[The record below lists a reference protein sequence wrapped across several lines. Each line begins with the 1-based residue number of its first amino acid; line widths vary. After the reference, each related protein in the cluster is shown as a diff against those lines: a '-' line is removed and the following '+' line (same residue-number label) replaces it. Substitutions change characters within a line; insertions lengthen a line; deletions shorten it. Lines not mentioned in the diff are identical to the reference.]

1 MEANTKTGGPI
12 QGLKIVE
19 LAGIGPAPLC
29 CSLLSDLGATIIR
42 VDRNNDPQLGV
53 PRDRRTD
60 LLRRGR
66 DSVSVDL
73 KQEEGVRITL
83 RLISDADVLIDPFR
97 PGTTEKLGLGP
108 DVCFNRNPRLIYARM
123 TGWGQTGPLAH
134 AAGHDLNYLSLT
146 GIVHAI
152 GSKKTPIPPLNV
164 VADMGGGAM
173 SMALGIL
180 AGVYEARNSGVG
192 QVVDI
197 AMTEGSA
204 YLALAMYGMAAV
216 GDYSHERED
225 NILDGG
231 APFYRCYET
240 KDNKFV
246 SVASIE
252 AKFYDLLLEKTGLK
266 GERNLPDQLDKTAW
280 PEMSL
285 RFEKIFKT
293 KTRDEWCSIME
304 GSDVCFAP
312 VLTFNEAPNH
322 PHNQARGTFVNV
334 EGVPQPNP
342 APRFSKTPGYV
353 KGAPPEVGGNTREGL
368 MSWGFQQAEVDELF
382 RTGVVGWKEDT
393 PNGAE

>member
-1 MEANTKTGGPI
+1 MEVEEKGGGPLA
-12 QGLKIVE
+12 GLKIVE

-42 VDRNNDPQLGV
+42 VDRNRDAQLGV

-60 LLRRGR
+60 LFRRGR
-66 DSVSVDL
+66 HSVSIDL
-73 KQEEGVRITL
+73 KQGLGVETAL
-83 RLISDADVLIDPFR
+83 RLIQGADVLVDPFR

-108 DVCFNRNPRLIYARM
+108 DKCFGRNPRLIYARM

-152 GSKKTPIPPLNV
+152 GSKEIPTPPLNV

-173 SMALGIL
+173 SMALGIM
-180 AGVYEARNSGVG
+180 AGVYEARNSGTG

-216 GDYSHERED
+216 GDYSHDRQD
-225 NILDGG
+225 NMLDGG

-266 GERNLPDQLDKTAW
+266 GDANLPDQLDKASW
-280 PEMSL
+280 PEMSA
-285 RFEKIFKT
+285 RFEQVFRT
-293 KTRDEWCSIME
+293 KTRQEWCEIME
-304 GSDVCFAP
+304 GTDVCFAP
-312 VLTFNEAPNH
+312 VLTFNEAPHH
-322 PHNQARGTFVNV
+322 PHNKARGTFVEV
-334 EGVPQPNP
+334 EGVAQPNP
-342 APRFSKTPGYV
+342 APRFDRTPGSV
-353 KGAPPEVGGNTREGL
+353 KGASPAVGENTREGL
-368 MSWGFQQAEVDELF
+368 VSWGFEPSEVDEMLAS
-382 RTGVVGWKEDT
+382 GVVGWKDG
-393 PNGAE
+393 PQL

>member
-1 MEANTKTGGPI
+1 MKADIKTGGPLV
-12 QGLKIVE
+12 GLKIVE

-29 CSLLSDLGATIIR
+29 CSLLSDLGAKIIR

-53 PRDRRTD
+53 PSDRRTD

-66 DSVSVDL
+66 DSVSIDL
-73 KQEEGVRITL
+73 KREEGVCATL

-108 DVCFNRNPRLIYARM
+108 DECFRGNPRLIYARM

-152 GSKKTPIPPLNV
+152 GSKETPIPPLNV

-173 SMALGIL
+173 SMALGIM
-180 AGVYEARNSGVG
+180 AGVYEARNSGTG

-216 GDYSHERED
+216 GDYSHERQD

-240 KDNKFV
+240 RDNKFV

-266 GERNLPDQLDKTAW
+266 GEDNLPDQFDKGSW
-280 PEMSL
+280 PEMCL

-293 KTRDEWCSIME
+293 KTRQEWCDLME
-304 GSDVCFAP
+304 GTDVCFAP
-312 VLTFNEAPNH
+312 VLTFNEAPDH
-322 PHNQARGTFVNV
+322 PHNKARGTFVDV
-334 EGVPQPNP
+334 EGVLQPNP
-342 APRFSKTPGYV
+342 APRFSKTPGSV
-353 KGAPPEVGGNTREGL
+353 KGAAPEVGENTRDGL
-368 MSWGFQQAEVDELF
+368 VSWGFEPSEVDELL
-382 RTGVVGWKEDT
+382 RTGVVGWKE
-393 PNGAE
+393 GAQNPSG

>member
-1 MEANTKTGGPI
+1 MSADNGNVGPLA
-12 QGLKIVE
+12 GLKIVE

-29 CSLLSDLGATIIR
+29 CSLMSDLGADVLRI
-42 VDRNNDPQLGV
+42 DRHFDAKLGV

-66 DSVSVDL
+66 KSVSIDL
-73 KQEEGVRITL
+73 KNIKGIQTVM
-83 RLISDADVLIDPFR
+83 RLIEGADVLVDPFR
-97 PGTTEKLGLGP
+97 PGVTEKLGIGP
-108 DVCFNRNPRLIYARM
+108 DECFTSNRKLIYARM

-152 GSKKTPIPPLNV
+152 GSKEMPTPPLNV

-180 AGVYEARNSGVG
+180 AGVYEARNSGEG

-197 AMTEGSA
+197 SMTEGSA

-216 GDYSHERED
+216 GDYSHERQD

-240 KDNKFV
+240 RDGKFV
-246 SVASIE
+246 SIASIE
-252 AKFYDLLLEKTGLK
+252 AKFYDLLLEKTGIK
-266 GERNLPDQLDKTAW
+266 GQENLPAQFDKTQW
-280 PEMSL
+280 PEMHI
-285 RFEKIFKT
+285 RFESVFKT
-293 KTRDEWCSIME
+293 KTRDEWCEIME

-312 VLTFNEAPNH
+312 VLTFNEAPDH
-322 PHNQARGTFVNV
+322 PHNKARGTFVDV
-334 EGVPQPNP
+334 EGVLQPNP
-342 APRFSKTPGYV
+342 APRFSRTPGSV
-353 KGAPPEVGGNTREGL
+353 KGAPPDYGQNTGDGL
-368 MSWGFQQAEVDELF
+368 LEWGFGAPEIDELMKEN
-382 RTGVVGWKEDT
+382 VVGWQDQ
-393 PNGAE
+393 G

>member
-1 MEANTKTGGPI
+1 MSVGNGNVGPLA
-12 QGLKIVE
+12 GLKIVE

-29 CSLLSDLGATIIR
+29 CSLMSDLGAGVLRI
-42 VDRNNDPQLGV
+42 DRHFDAKLGV

-66 DSVSVDL
+66 KSVSIDL
-73 KQEEGVRITL
+73 KNIKGIQTVM
-83 RLISDADVLIDPFR
+83 RLIEGADVLVDPFR
-97 PGTTEKLGLGP
+97 PGVTEKLGIGP
-108 DVCFNRNPRLIYARM
+108 DECFTSNRKLIYARM

-152 GSKKTPIPPLNV
+152 GSKEMPTPPLNV

-180 AGVYEARNSGVG
+180 AGVYEARNSGEG

-197 AMTEGSA
+197 SMTEGSA

-216 GDYSHERED
+216 GDYSHERQD

-240 KDNKFV
+240 RDGKFV
-246 SVASIE
+246 SIASIE
-252 AKFYDLLLEKTGLK
+252 AKFYDLLLEKTGIK
-266 GERNLPDQLDKTAW
+266 GQENLPAQFDKTQW
-280 PEMSL
+280 PEMHI
-285 RFEKIFKT
+285 RFEAVFKT
-293 KTRDEWCSIME
+293 KTRDEWCEIME

-312 VLTFNEAPNH
+312 VLTFNEAPDH
-322 PHNQARGTFVNV
+322 PHNKARGTFVDV
-334 EGVPQPNP
+334 EGVLQPNP
-342 APRFSKTPGYV
+342 APRFSRTPGSV
-353 KGAPPEVGGNTREGL
+353 KGAPPDYGQNTGDGL
-368 MSWGFQQAEVDELF
+368 LEWGFGAAEIDELMKEN
-382 RTGVVGWKEDT
+382 VVGWQDQ
-393 PNGAE
+393 G

>member
-1 MEANTKTGGPI
+1 
-12 QGLKIVE
+12 VE

-29 CSLLSDLGATIIR
+29 CSLMSDLGADVLRI
-42 VDRNNDPQLGV
+42 DRHFDAKLGV

-66 DSVSVDL
+66 KSVSIDL
-73 KQEEGVRITL
+73 KNIKGIQTVM
-83 RLISDADVLIDPFR
+83 RLIEGADVLVDPFR
-97 PGTTEKLGLGP
+97 PGVTEKLGIGP
-108 DVCFNRNPRLIYARM
+108 DECFTSNRKLIYARM

-152 GSKKTPIPPLNV
+152 GSKEMPTPPLNV

-180 AGVYEARNSGVG
+180 AGVYEARNSGEG

-197 AMTEGSA
+197 SMTEGSA

-216 GDYSHERED
+216 GDYSHERQD

-240 KDNKFV
+240 RDGKFV
-246 SVASIE
+246 SIASIE
-252 AKFYDLLLEKTGLK
+252 AKFYDLLLEKTGIK
-266 GERNLPDQLDKTAW
+266 GQENLPAQFDKTQW
-280 PEMSL
+280 PEMHI
-285 RFEKIFKT
+285 RFEAVFKT
-293 KTRDEWCSIME
+293 KTRDEWCEIME

-312 VLTFNEAPNH
+312 VLTFNEAPDH
-322 PHNQARGTFVNV
+322 PHNKARGTFVDV
-334 EGVPQPNP
+334 EGVLQPNP
-342 APRFSKTPGYV
+342 APRFSRTPGSV
-353 KGAPPEVGGNTREGL
+353 KGAPPDYGQNTGDGL
-368 MSWGFQQAEVDELF
+368 LEWGFGAAEIDELMKEN
-382 RTGVVGWKEDT
+382 VVGWQDQ
-393 PNGAE
+393 G

>member
-1 MEANTKTGGPI
+1 MSVGNGNVGPLA
-12 QGLKIVE
+12 GLKIVE

-29 CSLLSDLGATIIR
+29 CSLMSDLGADVLRI
-42 VDRNNDPQLGV
+42 DRHFDAKLGV

-66 DSVSVDL
+66 KSVSIDL
-73 KQEEGVRITL
+73 KNIKGIQTVM
-83 RLISDADVLIDPFR
+83 RLIEGADVLVDPFR
-97 PGTTEKLGLGP
+97 PGVTEKLGIGP
-108 DVCFNRNPRLIYARM
+108 DECFTSNRKLIYARM

-152 GSKKTPIPPLNV
+152 GSKEMPTPPLNV

-180 AGVYEARNSGVG
+180 AGVYEARNSGEG

-197 AMTEGSA
+197 SMTEGSA

-216 GDYSHERED
+216 GDYSHERQD

-240 KDNKFV
+240 RDGKFV
-246 SVASIE
+246 SIASIE
-252 AKFYDLLLEKTGLK
+252 AKFYDLLLEKTGIK
-266 GERNLPDQLDKTAW
+266 GQENLPAQFDKTQW
-280 PEMSL
+280 PEMHI
-285 RFEKIFKT
+285 RFEAVFKT
-293 KTRDEWCSIME
+293 KTRDEWCEIME

-312 VLTFNEAPNH
+312 VLTFNEAPDH
-322 PHNQARGTFVNV
+322 PHNKARGTFVDV
-334 EGVPQPNP
+334 EGVLQPNP
-342 APRFSKTPGYV
+342 APRFSRTPGSV
-353 KGAPPEVGGNTREGL
+353 KGAAPDYGQNTGDGL
-368 MSWGFQQAEVDELF
+368 LEWGFGAPEIDELMKEN
-382 RTGVVGWKEDT
+382 VVGWQDQ
-393 PNGAE
+393 G

>member
-1 MEANTKTGGPI
+1 MSAGNGNVGPLA
-12 QGLKIVE
+12 GLKIVE

-29 CSLLSDLGATIIR
+29 CSLMSDLGADVLRI
-42 VDRNNDPQLGV
+42 DRHLDAKLGV

-66 DSVSVDL
+66 KSVSVDL
-73 KQEEGVRITL
+73 KNIKGIQTVM
-83 RLISDADVLIDPFR
+83 RLIEGADVLVDPFR
-97 PGTTEKLGLGP
+97 PGVTEKLGIGP
-108 DVCFNRNPRLIYARM
+108 EECFTSNRKLIYARM

-152 GSKKTPIPPLNV
+152 GSKEIPTPPLNV

-180 AGVYEARNSGVG
+180 AGVYEARNSGEG

-197 AMTEGSA
+197 SMTEGSA

-216 GDYSHERED
+216 GDYSHERQD

-240 KDNKFV
+240 RDGKFV
-246 SVASIE
+246 SIASIE
-252 AKFYDLLLEKTGLK
+252 SKFYDLLLEKTGIK
-266 GERNLPDQLDKTAW
+266 GQENLPAQYDKTQW
-280 PEMSL
+280 PEMQI
-285 RFEKIFKT
+285 RFEAVFKT
-293 KTRDEWCSIME
+293 KTRDEWCEIME

-312 VLTFNEAPNH
+312 VLTFNEAPDH
-322 PHNQARGTFVNV
+322 PHNKARGTFVDV
-334 EGVPQPNP
+334 EGVLQPNP
-342 APRFSKTPGYV
+342 APRFSRTPGSV
-353 KGAPPEVGGNTREGL
+353 KGAPPDYGQNTGDGL
-368 MSWGFQQAEVDELF
+368 LEWGFGAAEIDELMKEN
-382 RTGVVGWKEDT
+382 VVGWQEQ
-393 PNGAE
+393 G

>member
-1 MEANTKTGGPI
+1 MNPADDKGGPLA
-12 QGLKIVE
+12 GLKIVE

-29 CSLLSDLGATIIR
+29 CSLMSDLGANVLRI
-42 VDRNNDPQLGV
+42 DRNFDSKLGV

-66 DSVSVDL
+66 KSVSIDL
-73 KQEEGVRITL
+73 KTPKGVQTVI
-83 RLISDADVLIDPFR
+83 RLIEVSDVVVDPFR
-97 PGTTEKLGLGP
+97 PGVTEKLGIGP
-108 DVCFNRNPRLIYARM
+108 EDCFVSNKKLIYARM

-152 GSKKTPIPPLNV
+152 GPEEIPTPPLNV

-180 AGVYEARNSGVG
+180 AGVYEARNSGQG

-197 AMTEGSA
+197 SMTEGSA

-216 GDYSHERED
+216 GDYSHKRQD

-231 APFYRCYET
+231 APFYRCYKT
-240 KDNKFV
+240 KDGKFI

-252 AKFYDLLLEKTGLK
+252 AKFYDLLLEKTGLSRE
-266 GERNLPDQLDKTAW
+266 GNLPDQLDKSKW
-280 PEMSL
+280 PEMHE
-285 RFEKIFKT
+285 RFERIFKS
-293 KTRDEWCSIME
+293 KTQTEWCDIME

-312 VLTFNEAPNH
+312 VLTFNEAPHH
-322 PHNQARGTFVNV
+322 PHNKARGTFVDI
-334 EGVPQPNP
+334 EGISQPNP
-342 APRFSKTPGYV
+342 APRFSRTPGSI
-353 KGAPPEVGGNTREGL
+353 KGAAPDYGQNTREGL
-368 MSWGFQQAEVDELF
+368 VEWGFQEKEVRELIEHN
-382 RTGVVGWKEDT
+382 VVGWCE
-393 PNGAE
+393 

>member
-1 MEANTKTGGPI
+1 MSASNDKGGPLK
-12 QGLKIVE
+12 GLKIVE

-29 CSLLSDLGATIIR
+29 CTLMSDLGADVLRI
-42 VDRNNDPQLGV
+42 DRNFDAGLGV

-66 DSVSVDL
+66 KSVSVNL
-73 KQEEGVRITL
+73 KHNSGVETVKRLVEGG
-83 RLISDADVLIDPFR
+83 DVLVDPFR
-97 PGTTEKLGLGP
+97 PGVTEKLGLGP
-108 DVCFNRNPRLIYARM
+108 EDCFVRNKKLIYARM
-123 TGWGQTGPLAH
+123 TGWGQTGPLAQ

-152 GSKKTPIPPLNV
+152 GSKDLPAPPLNV

-180 AGVYEARNSGVG
+180 AGVYEARNSGEG

-197 AMTEGSA
+197 SMTEGSA
-204 YLALAMYGMAAV
+204 YLALGVYGMAAV
-216 GDYSHERED
+216 GDYKHKRMS

-231 APFYRCYET
+231 AHFYRCYET
-240 KDNKFV
+240 KDQKFV

-266 GERNLPDQLDKTAW
+266 GQEDLPEQFDQSQWAA
-280 PEMSL
+280 MSARL
-285 RFEKIFKT
+285 ATVFKT
-293 KTRDEWCSIME
+293 KTRDEWCKIME

-312 VLTFNEAPNH
+312 VLTFNEAPEH
-322 PHNQARGTFVNV
+322 PHNKARGTFVDV

-342 APRFSKTPGYV
+342 APRFSRTPGSV
-353 KGAPPEVGGNTREGL
+353 KSAAPDVGENTREGL
-368 MSWGFQQAEVDELF
+368 ISWGFDASEVDTLIEEKA
-382 RTGVVGWKEDT
+382 VGWQ
-393 PNGAE
+393 G

>member
-1 MEANTKTGGPI
+1 MNTADKNGGPLS
-12 QGLKIVE
+12 GLKIVE

-29 CSLLSDLGATIIR
+29 CSLMSDLGANVLRI
-42 VDRNNDPQLGV
+42 DRNFDSRLGV

-66 DSVSVDL
+66 KSVSIDL
-73 KQEEGVRITL
+73 KNPKGVQTVI
-83 RLISDADVLIDPFR
+83 RLIEVSDVVVDPFR
-97 PGTTEKLGLGP
+97 PGVTEKLGIGP
-108 DVCFNRNPRLIYARM
+108 EDCFVSNKKLIYARM

-152 GSKKTPIPPLNV
+152 GPEEIPTPPLNV

-180 AGVYEARNSGVG
+180 AGVYEARNSGQG

-197 AMTEGSA
+197 SMTEGSA

-216 GDYSHERED
+216 GDYSHKRQD

-231 APFYRCYET
+231 APFYRCYKT
-240 KDNKFV
+240 KDGKFI

-252 AKFYDLLLEKTGLK
+252 AKFYDLLLEKTGLSRE
-266 GERNLPDQLDKTAW
+266 GNLPDQLDKSKW
-280 PEMSL
+280 PEMHK
-285 RFEKIFKT
+285 RFERIFKS
-293 KTRDEWCSIME
+293 KTQNEWCNIME

-312 VLTFNEAPNH
+312 VLTFNEAPHH
-322 PHNQARGTFVNV
+322 PHNKARGTFVDI
-334 EGVPQPNP
+334 EGIPQPNP
-342 APRFSKTPGYV
+342 APRFSRTPGSI
-353 KGAPPEVGGNTREGL
+353 KGAAPDYGQNTREGL
-368 MSWGFQQAEVDELF
+368 VEWGFQETEVQELIEHN
-382 RTGVVGWKEDT
+382 VVGWCE
-393 PNGAE
+393 

>member
-1 MEANTKTGGPI
+1 MKADIKTGGPLV
-12 QGLKIVE
+12 GLKIVE

-29 CSLLSDLGATIIR
+29 CSLLSDLGAKIIR

-53 PRDRRTD
+53 PSDRRTD

-66 DSVSVDL
+66 DSVSIDL
-73 KQEEGVRITL
+73 KREEGVCATL

-108 DVCFNRNPRLIYARM
+108 DECFRGNPRLIYARM

-152 GSKKTPIPPLNV
+152 GSKETPIPPLNV

-173 SMALGIL
+173 SMALGIM
-180 AGVYEARNSGVG
+180 AGVYEARNSGTG

-216 GDYSHERED
+216 GDYSHERQD

-240 KDNKFV
+240 RDNKFV

-266 GERNLPDQLDKTAW
+266 GEDNLPDQFDKGSW
-280 PEMSL
+280 PEMCL

-293 KTRDEWCSIME
+293 KTRQEWCDLME
-304 GSDVCFAP
+304 GTDVCFAP
-312 VLTFNEAPNH
+312 VLTFNEAPDH
-322 PHNQARGTFVNV
+322 PHNKARGTFVDV

-342 APRFSKTPGYV
+342 APRFSKTPGSV
-353 KGAPPEVGGNTREGL
+353 KGAAPEVGENTRDGL
-368 MSWGFQQAEVDELF
+368 VSWGFEPSEVDELL
-382 RTGVVGWKEDT
+382 RTGIVGWKE
-393 PNGAE
+393 GAQSPSG

>member
-1 MEANTKTGGPI
+1 MKADIKTGGPLV
-12 QGLKIVE
+12 GLKIVE

-29 CSLLSDLGATIIR
+29 CSLLSDLGAKIIR

-53 PRDRRTD
+53 PSDRRTD

-66 DSVSVDL
+66 DSVSIDL
-73 KQEEGVRITL
+73 KREEGVCATL

-108 DVCFNRNPRLIYARM
+108 DECFRGNPRLIYARM

-152 GSKKTPIPPLNV
+152 GSKETPIPPLNV

-173 SMALGIL
+173 SMALGIM
-180 AGVYEARNSGVG
+180 AGVYEARNSGTG

-204 YLALAMYGMAAV
+204 YLALAMYGMVAV
-216 GDYSHERED
+216 GDYSHERQD

-240 KDNKFV
+240 RDNKFV

-266 GERNLPDQLDKTAW
+266 GEDNLPDQFDKGSW
-280 PEMSL
+280 PEMCL

-293 KTRDEWCSIME
+293 KTRQEWCDLME
-304 GSDVCFAP
+304 GTDVCFAP
-312 VLTFNEAPNH
+312 VLTFNEAPDH
-322 PHNQARGTFVNV
+322 PHNKARGTFVDV

-342 APRFSKTPGYV
+342 APRFSKTPGSV
-353 KGAPPEVGGNTREGL
+353 KGAAPEVGENTRDGL
-368 MSWGFQQAEVDELF
+368 VSWGFEPSEVDELL
-382 RTGVVGWKEDT
+382 RTGVVGWKE
-393 PNGAE
+393 GAQNPSG

>member
-1 MEANTKTGGPI
+1 MKADIKTGGPLV
-12 QGLKIVE
+12 GLKIVE

-29 CSLLSDLGATIIR
+29 CSLLSDLGAKIIR

-66 DSVSVDL
+66 DSVSIDL
-73 KQEEGVRITL
+73 KREEGVCATL

-108 DVCFNRNPRLIYARM
+108 DECFTGNPRLIYARM

-152 GSKKTPIPPLNV
+152 GSKETPIPPLNV

-173 SMALGIL
+173 SMALGIM
-180 AGVYEARNSGVG
+180 AGVYEARNSGTG

-216 GDYSHERED
+216 GDYSHERQD

-240 KDNKFV
+240 RDNKFV

-266 GERNLPDQLDKTAW
+266 GEDNLPDQFDKGSW
-280 PEMSL
+280 PEMCL

-293 KTRDEWCSIME
+293 KTRREWCDLME
-304 GSDVCFAP
+304 GTDVCFAP
-312 VLTFNEAPNH
+312 VLTFNEAPDH
-322 PHNQARGTFVNV
+322 PHNKARGTFVDV

-342 APRFSKTPGYV
+342 APRFSKTPGSV
-353 KGAPPEVGGNTREGL
+353 KGAAPEVGENTRDGL
-368 MSWGFQQAEVDELF
+368 VSWGFEPSEVDELL
-382 RTGVVGWKEDT
+382 RTGVVGWKE
-393 PNGAE
+393 GAQNPSG

>member
-1 MEANTKTGGPI
+1 MSAGNGNVGPLA
-12 QGLKIVE
+12 GLKIVE

-29 CSLLSDLGATIIR
+29 CSLMSDLGADVLRI
-42 VDRNNDPQLGV
+42 DRHFDAKLGV

-66 DSVSVDL
+66 KSVSIDL
-73 KQEEGVRITL
+73 KNIKGIQTVM
-83 RLISDADVLIDPFR
+83 RLIESADVLVDPFR
-97 PGTTEKLGLGP
+97 PGVTEKLGIGP
-108 DVCFNRNPRLIYARM
+108 DECFTSNRKLIYARM

-152 GSKKTPIPPLNV
+152 GSKEMPTPPLNV

-180 AGVYEARNSGVG
+180 AGVYEARNSGEG

-197 AMTEGSA
+197 SMTEGSA

-216 GDYSHERED
+216 GDYSHERQD

-240 KDNKFV
+240 RDGKFV
-246 SVASIE
+246 SIASIE
-252 AKFYDLLLEKTGLK
+252 AKFYDLLLEKTGIK
-266 GERNLPDQLDKTAW
+266 GQENLPAQFDKTQW
-280 PEMSL
+280 PEMNI
-285 RFEKIFKT
+285 RFEAVFKT
-293 KTRDEWCSIME
+293 KTRDEWCEIME

-312 VLTFNEAPNH
+312 VLTFNEAPDH
-322 PHNQARGTFVNV
+322 PHNKARGTFVDV
-334 EGVPQPNP
+334 EGVLQPNP
-342 APRFSKTPGYV
+342 APRFSRTPGSV
-353 KGAPPEVGGNTREGL
+353 KGAAPDYGQNTGDGL
-368 MSWGFQQAEVDELF
+368 LEWGFGAAEIDELMKEN
-382 RTGVVGWKEDT
+382 VVGWQDQ
-393 PNGAE
+393 G

>member
-1 MEANTKTGGPI
+1 MSAGNGNVGPLA
-12 QGLKIVE
+12 GLKIVE

-29 CSLLSDLGATIIR
+29 CSLMSDLGADVLRI
-42 VDRNNDPQLGV
+42 DRHFDAKLGV

-66 DSVSVDL
+66 KSVSIDL
-73 KQEEGVRITL
+73 KNIKGIQTVM
-83 RLISDADVLIDPFR
+83 RLIEGADVLVDPFR
-97 PGTTEKLGLGP
+97 PGVTEKLGIGP
-108 DVCFNRNPRLIYARM
+108 DECFTSNRKLIYARM

-152 GSKKTPIPPLNV
+152 GSKEIPTPPLNV

-180 AGVYEARNSGVG
+180 AGVYEARNSGEG

-197 AMTEGSA
+197 SMTEGSA

-216 GDYSHERED
+216 GDYSHERQD

-240 KDNKFV
+240 RDGKFV
-246 SVASIE
+246 SIASIE
-252 AKFYDLLLEKTGLK
+252 AKFYDLLLEKTGIK
-266 GERNLPDQLDKTAW
+266 GQENLPAQFDKTQW
-280 PEMSL
+280 PEMHI
-285 RFEKIFKT
+285 RFEAVFKT
-293 KTRDEWCSIME
+293 KTRDEWCEIME

-312 VLTFNEAPNH
+312 VLTFNEAPDH
-322 PHNQARGTFVNV
+322 PHNKARGTFVDV
-334 EGVPQPNP
+334 EGVLQPNP
-342 APRFSKTPGYV
+342 APRFSRTPGSV
-353 KGAPPEVGGNTREGL
+353 KGAPPDYGQNTGDGL
-368 MSWGFQQAEVDELF
+368 LEWGFGAAEIDELMKEN
-382 RTGVVGWKEDT
+382 VVGWQDQ
-393 PNGAE
+393 G

>member
-1 MEANTKTGGPI
+1 MNPADEKGGPLA
-12 QGLKIVE
+12 GLKIVE

-29 CSLLSDLGATIIR
+29 CSLMSDLGANVLRI
-42 VDRNNDPQLGV
+42 DRNFDSKLGV

-66 DSVSVDL
+66 KSVSIDL
-73 KQEEGVRITL
+73 KTPKGVQTVI
-83 RLISDADVLIDPFR
+83 RLIEVSDVVVDPFR
-97 PGTTEKLGLGP
+97 PGVTEKLGIGP
-108 DVCFNRNPRLIYARM
+108 EDCFVSNKKLIYARM

-152 GSKKTPIPPLNV
+152 GPEEIPTPPLNV

-180 AGVYEARNSGVG
+180 AGVYEARNSGQG

-197 AMTEGSA
+197 SMTEGSA

-216 GDYSHERED
+216 GDYSHKRQD

-231 APFYRCYET
+231 APFYRCYKT
-240 KDNKFV
+240 KDGKFI

-252 AKFYDLLLEKTGLK
+252 AKFYDLLLEKTGLSR
-266 GERNLPDQLDKTAW
+266 EENLPDQLDKSKW
-280 PEMSL
+280 PEMHE
-285 RFEKIFKT
+285 RFERIFKS
-293 KTRDEWCSIME
+293 KTQTEWCNIME

-312 VLTFNEAPNH
+312 VLTFNEAPHH
-322 PHNQARGTFVNV
+322 PHNKARGTFVDI
-334 EGVPQPNP
+334 EGIPQPNP
-342 APRFSKTPGYV
+342 APRFSRTPGSI
-353 KGAPPEVGGNTREGL
+353 KGAAPDYGQNTREGL
-368 MSWGFQQAEVDELF
+368 VEWGFQETEVQELIEHN
-382 RTGVVGWKEDT
+382 VVGWCE
-393 PNGAE
+393 

>member
-1 MEANTKTGGPI
+1 MNPADEKGGPLA
-12 QGLKIVE
+12 GLKIVE

-29 CSLLSDLGATIIR
+29 CSLMSDLGANVLRI
-42 VDRNNDPQLGV
+42 DRNFDSKLGV

-66 DSVSVDL
+66 KSVSIDL
-73 KQEEGVRITL
+73 KTPKGVQTVI
-83 RLISDADVLIDPFR
+83 RLIEVSDVVVDPFR
-97 PGTTEKLGLGP
+97 PGVTEKLGIGP
-108 DVCFNRNPRLIYARM
+108 EDCFVSNKKLIYARM

-152 GSKKTPIPPLNV
+152 GPEEIPTPPLNV

-180 AGVYEARNSGVG
+180 AGVYEARNSGQG

-197 AMTEGSA
+197 SMTEGSA

-216 GDYSHERED
+216 GDYSHKRQD

-231 APFYRCYET
+231 APFYRCYKT
-240 KDNKFV
+240 KDGKFI

-252 AKFYDLLLEKTGLK
+252 AKFYDLLLEKTGLSRE
-266 GERNLPDQLDKTAW
+266 GNLPDQLDKSKW
-280 PEMSL
+280 PEMHE
-285 RFEKIFKT
+285 RFERIFKS
-293 KTRDEWCSIME
+293 KTQTEWCNIME

-312 VLTFNEAPNH
+312 VLTFNEAPHH
-322 PHNQARGTFVNV
+322 PHNKARGTFVDI
-334 EGVPQPNP
+334 EGIPQPNP
-342 APRFSKTPGYV
+342 APRFSRTPGSI
-353 KGAPPEVGGNTREGL
+353 KGAAPDYGQNTREGL
-368 MSWGFQQAEVDELF
+368 VEWGFQEKEVRELIEHN
-382 RTGVVGWKEDT
+382 VVGWCE
-393 PNGAE
+393 

>member
-1 MEANTKTGGPI
+1 MSADNGNVGPLA
-12 QGLKIVE
+12 GLKIVE

-29 CSLLSDLGATIIR
+29 CSLMSDLGADVLRI
-42 VDRNNDPQLGV
+42 DRHFDAKLGV

-66 DSVSVDL
+66 KSVSIDL
-73 KQEEGVRITL
+73 KNIKGIQTVM
-83 RLISDADVLIDPFR
+83 RLIEGADVLVDPFR
-97 PGTTEKLGLGP
+97 PGVTEKLGIGP
-108 DVCFNRNPRLIYARM
+108 DECFTSNRKLIYARM

-152 GSKKTPIPPLNV
+152 GSKEMPTPPLNV

-180 AGVYEARNSGVG
+180 AGVYEARNSGEG

-197 AMTEGSA
+197 SMTEGSA

-216 GDYSHERED
+216 GDYSHERQD

-240 KDNKFV
+240 RDGKFV
-246 SVASIE
+246 SIASIE
-252 AKFYDLLLEKTGLK
+252 AKFYDLLLEKTGIK
-266 GERNLPDQLDKTAW
+266 GQENLPAQFDKTQW
-280 PEMSL
+280 PEMHV
-285 RFEKIFKT
+285 RFEAVFKT
-293 KTRDEWCSIME
+293 KTRDEWCEIME

-312 VLTFNEAPNH
+312 VLTFNEAPDH
-322 PHNQARGTFVNV
+322 PHNKARGTFVDV
-334 EGVPQPNP
+334 EGVLQPNP
-342 APRFSKTPGYV
+342 APRFSRTPGSV
-353 KGAPPEVGGNTREGL
+353 KGAAPDYGQNTGDGL
-368 MSWGFQQAEVDELF
+368 LEWGFGAPEIDELMKEN
-382 RTGVVGWKEDT
+382 VVGWQDQ
-393 PNGAE
+393 G

>member
-1 MEANTKTGGPI
+1 MSVGNGNVGPLA
-12 QGLKIVE
+12 GLKIVE

-29 CSLLSDLGATIIR
+29 CSLMSDLGADVLRI
-42 VDRNNDPQLGV
+42 DRHFDAKLGV

-66 DSVSVDL
+66 KSVSIDL
-73 KQEEGVRITL
+73 KNIKGIQTVM
-83 RLISDADVLIDPFR
+83 RLIEGADVLVDPFR
-97 PGTTEKLGLGP
+97 PGVTEKLGIGP
-108 DVCFNRNPRLIYARM
+108 DECFPSNRKLIYARM

-152 GSKKTPIPPLNV
+152 GSKEMPTPPLNV

-180 AGVYEARNSGVG
+180 AGVYEARNSGEG

-197 AMTEGSA
+197 SMTEGSA

-216 GDYSHERED
+216 GDYSHERQD

-240 KDNKFV
+240 RDGKFV
-246 SVASIE
+246 SIASIE
-252 AKFYDLLLEKTGLK
+252 AKFYDLLLEKTGIK
-266 GERNLPDQLDKTAW
+266 GQENLPAQFDKTQW
-280 PEMSL
+280 PEMHV
-285 RFEKIFKT
+285 RFEAVFKT
-293 KTRDEWCSIME
+293 KTRDEWCEIME

-312 VLTFNEAPNH
+312 VLTFNEAPDH
-322 PHNQARGTFVNV
+322 PHNKARGTFVDV
-334 EGVPQPNP
+334 EGVLQPNP
-342 APRFSKTPGYV
+342 APRFSRTPGSV
-353 KGAPPEVGGNTREGL
+353 KGAAPDYGQNTGDGL
-368 MSWGFQQAEVDELF
+368 LEWGFGAPEIDELMKEN
-382 RTGVVGWKEDT
+382 VVGWQDQ
-393 PNGAE
+393 G

>member
-1 MEANTKTGGPI
+1 MNPADEKGGPLA
-12 QGLKIVE
+12 GLKIVE

-29 CSLLSDLGATIIR
+29 CSLMSDLGANVLRI
-42 VDRNNDPQLGV
+42 DRNFDSKLGV

-66 DSVSVDL
+66 KSVSIDL
-73 KQEEGVRITL
+73 KNPKGVQTVI
-83 RLISDADVLIDPFR
+83 RLIEVSDVVVDPFR
-97 PGTTEKLGLGP
+97 PGVTEKLGIGP
-108 DVCFNRNPRLIYARM
+108 EDCFVSNKKLIYARM

-152 GSKKTPIPPLNV
+152 GPEEIPTPPLNV

-180 AGVYEARNSGVG
+180 AGVYEARNSGQG

-197 AMTEGSA
+197 SMTEGSA

-216 GDYSHERED
+216 GDYSHKRQD

-231 APFYRCYET
+231 APFYRCYKT
-240 KDNKFV
+240 KDGKFI

-252 AKFYDLLLEKTGLK
+252 AKFYDLLLEKTGLSRE
-266 GERNLPDQLDKTAW
+266 GNLPDQLDKSKW
-280 PEMSL
+280 PEMHE
-285 RFEKIFKT
+285 RFERIFKS
-293 KTRDEWCSIME
+293 KTQTEWCNIME

-312 VLTFNEAPNH
+312 VLTFNEAPHH
-322 PHNQARGTFVNV
+322 PHNKARGTFVDI
-334 EGVPQPNP
+334 EGIPQPNP
-342 APRFSKTPGYV
+342 APRFSRTPGSI
-353 KGAPPEVGGNTREGL
+353 KGAAPDYGQNTREGL
-368 MSWGFQQAEVDELF
+368 VEWGFQETEVQELIEHN
-382 RTGVVGWKEDT
+382 VVGWCE
-393 PNGAE
+393 